1 MPRYS
6 FPANSPRMPP
16 RTNPQNVPTGKKSI
30 VAVGSLARIAANIRD
45 SHHEAM
51 ISPENAPSIA
61 VKQPNPLDGTVLL
74 LVSECSDAANGLV
87 SPSFTNASS
96 FSAANDQDQPVAAT
110 DFPMCAQPIGNSAAS
125 FCSAFFG
132 FRQPLS
138 VRISELRII
147 QQREFRFRGNIL
159 TQTRHEG
166 AVAIKH
172 MRAHNRRAVCR

>member
-96 FSAANDQDQPVAAT
+96 FSAANVKDHPAAASEFQYQTAPHRCSACIFLLCLYSFSRIHLARQPVVSLN
-110 DFPMCAQPIGNSAAS
+110 CASCFFARRTNCSRCFSWIGSN
-125 FCSAFFG
+125 
-132 FRQPLS
+132 
-138 VRISELRII
+138 
-147 QQREFRFRGNIL
+147 
-159 TQTRHEG
+159 
-166 AVAIKH
+166 
-172 MRAHNRRAVCR
+172 